1 MRDLL
6 AYLRVLANPY
16 DEISLRRII
25 NVPKRGI
32 GDKAIASL
40 DALNLPL
47 WDALFR
53 SDQAPDLT
61 SRAISAIDQF
71 ANLMATLRTMVES
84 GFKPS
89 VIAESVIDQTGLGAE
104 LSDSTD
110 PQDEGRLENIEELV
124 AVAQEYEEDE
134 SRLEGDEIE
143 EISLIGFLERVS
155 LVADS
160 DQIPDGED
168 HGGAVTLMT
177 LHTAKGLE
185 FPTVFL
191 TGLEEGVFPHSR
203 SLGDPNEIEEERRL
217 AYVGLTRA
225 RERLYLTR
233 ASTRFMFGTPTYNAP
248 SRFFSEIPEEL
259 REMRAAATKPMV
271 KSAPAVRS
279 TGKRVISLEL
289 AVGDR
294 VLHQTFGMGQVRSI
308 SGEGERAEATIDFGS
323 YGERRLLLRYA
334 PVEKV

>member
-1 MRDLL
+1 M
-6 AYLRVLANPY
+6 
-16 DEISLRRII
+16 
-25 NVPKRGI
+25 
-32 GDKAIASL
+32 
-40 DALNLPL
+40 
-47 WDALFR
+47 LFR
-53 SDQAPDLT
+53 S
-61 SRAISAIDQF
+61 
-71 ANLMATLRTMVES
+71 
-84 GFKPS
+84 
-89 VIAESVIDQTGLGAE
+89 
-104 LSDSTD
+104 
-110 PQDEGRLENIEELV
+110 
-124 AVAQEYEEDE
+124 
-134 SRLEGDEIE
+134 
-143 EISLIGFLERVS
+143 
-155 LVADS
+155 
-160 DQIPDGED
+160 
-168 HGGAVTLMT
+168 
-177 LHTAKGLE
+177 

-259 REMRAAATKPMV
+259 REMRSATTKPMV